1 MKKFYTTLSGI
12 AFFVVFIM
20 VPGLVQ
26 ADVFM
31 KQKQH
36 TDAFEMMGKTQPA
49 SDIIQ
54 TIWIAKDKMRTDNEQ
69 QSVIVRV
76 DKGVMYFLDHAKKI
90 YNEMPMDFSEA
101 FGEKDMD
108 DEDKAQFK
116 KFTQGMMKMEISV
129 TQTDEKK
136 KINKWKCRKYIQN
149 VEMFMGP
156 MVSEIWATQDLKMDE
171 GLQTQFLTGMMASM
185 PGMQDSIKKAEQE
198 MRKIKGVPVLTNVT
212 TTVMNKTMKS
222 SQELLEFK
230 EGKAPKGIFDLPKGY
245 KKRSM

>member
-1 MKKFYTTLSGI
+1 
-12 AFFVVFIM
+12 
-20 VPGLVQ
+20 
-26 ADVFM
+26 
-31 KQKQH
+31 
-36 TDAFEMMGKTQPA
+36 
-49 SDIIQ
+49 
-54 TIWIAKDKMRTDNEQ
+54 
-69 QSVIVRV
+69 
-76 DKGVMYFLDHAKKI
+76 
-90 YNEMPMDFSEA
+90 
-101 FGEKDMD
+101 
-108 DEDKAQFK
+108 
-116 KFTQGMMKMEISV
+116 
-129 TQTDEKK
+129 
-136 KINKWKCRKYIQN
+136 
-149 VEMFMGP
+149 MFMGP